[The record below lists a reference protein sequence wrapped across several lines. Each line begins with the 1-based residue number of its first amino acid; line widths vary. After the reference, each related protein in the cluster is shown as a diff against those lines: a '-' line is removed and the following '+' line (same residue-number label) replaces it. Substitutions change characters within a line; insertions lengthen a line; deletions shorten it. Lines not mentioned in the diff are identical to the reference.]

1 MQNSMPW
8 LTLLGVDEATVEAID
23 PDLKTSILVAS
34 LCDLAPGSLS

>member
-1 MQNSMPW
+1 VQNSMPW